1 MYKKLKD
8 LSTGQKS
15 TLPAHVTLG
24 KLLLVMPATNAES
37 ERVFSAMKQVKT
49 CMHCTTSDNRLNH
62 LMIMHVHKEMLD
74 ELNPVDVAN
83 EFVKRVAERHR
94 IFEKFVEV
102 DIPTPKPHSAKATQ
116 TYV

>member
-1 MYKKLKD
+1 
-8 LSTGQKS
+8 
-15 TLPAHVTLG
+15 
-24 KLLLVMPATNAES
+24 MPATNAES
-37 ERVFSAMKQVKT
+37 ERVFSAMKRVKT
-49 CMHCTTSDNRLNH
+49 CMRSTTSDDRLNH

-83 EFVKRVAERHR
+83 EFVKGAAERHR

-102 DIPTPKPHSAKATQ
+102 DIPTPKQHSAKATQ